1 MWKVLKMNANEDNFA
16 ENNWTRKEYVE
27 MVEEN
32 SVFGM
37 GFDW

>member
-1 MWKVLKMNANEDNFA
+1 M
-16 ENNWTRKEYVE
+16 E

-37 GFDW
+37 GFDWVGEGEVDGGWVRE